1 MNIILKINKITNY
14 MNKINK
20 ILKISLFGILFLFSF
35 NLASAKDLSGRF
47 WLDVEN
53 RGMIWYINP
62 DDGIKYEIKLSNA
75 FETFGS
81 IAKPVNDKD
90 LANSKIVNSLK
101 GKIVYTNQSK
111 KYVYINLVGKRFEL
125 NQNNLLQ
132 TLKQISTGIKSND
145 LNASTPVKASATI
158 NLKIDTTKDPYLDK
172 ITSIWNI
179 LKQKYAGSVDL
190 EKASQGAIDGM
201 LKSLGDD
208 YTTFFTA
215 TSSTSFIDDLNGN
228 FEGIGVEI
236 SLKNNI
242 ITIVSVLP
250 NTPAESAGLR
260 ANDII
265 SAIDGKSTALMN
277 TEDASKLIRGSA
289 GTEVVL
295 TITRA
300 GNQLSISVI
309 RGSIHYDS
317 VSTSSIENNITYIK
331 MRSFSLNSFESMNK
345 VADEV
350 LAKNSKGVI
359 LDLRGNP
366 GGYLDAAVRIA
377 GLWIDNNIIV
387 KQKTKDQSE
396 PVDIKSSGVAKLKN
410 VKTVVLV
417 DGGSASASEILAGAL
432 QDYGIAKIIGEKTY
446 GKGSVQDFSTLS
458 DGSSIKITIAKW
470 FTPRGRTIDKIGIT
484 PDIEILYDSNL
495 NIDPQLNKAIELLK

>member
-1 MNIILKINKITNY
+1 

-20 ILKISLFGILFLFSF
+20 ILKISLFGILFLVSF

-53 RGMIWYINP
+53 RGAIWYINP

-90 LANSKIVNSLK
+90 LANSKIANSLK

-111 KYVYINLVGKRFEL
+111 KYIYINLAGKRYEL
-125 NQNNLLQ
+125 NQNNLLAI
-132 TLKQISTGIKSND
+132 LKQISTGIKSND
-145 LNASTPVKASATI
+145 LNASTPIKAGATI

-172 ITSIWNI
+172 ITNIWNL

-215 TSSTSFIDDLNGN
+215 TSSTSFIEDLNGN

-250 NTPAESAGLR
+250 NTPAESAGLK

-265 SAIDGKSTALMN
+265 SAIDGKSTVNMN
-277 TEDASKLIRGSA
+277 TEDASKLIRGAA

-295 TITRA
+295 GITRA
-300 GNQLSISVI
+300 GTLMNISVI
-309 RGSIHYDS
+309 RGSIHFDS
-317 VSTSSIENNITYIK
+317 VSTSSLENNIAYIK
-331 MRSFSLNSFESMNK
+331 MRTFSLNSPELMNK
-345 VADEV
+345 VADQI
-350 LAKNSKGVI
+350 LASNSKGII

-366 GGYLDAAVRIA
+366 GGYLDTAVRIA

-432 QDYGIAKIIGEKTY
+432 QDYGIAKLVGEKTY

-470 FTPRGRTIDKIGIT
+470 FTPRARTIDKIGIV
-484 PDIEILYDSNL
+484 PDFVISNNL
-495 NIDPQLNKAIELLK
+495 NSDIDLQLNKAIELLR

>member
-1 MNIILKINKITNY
+1 MVLILINSNKN

-53 RGMIWYINP
+53 RGAIWYINP
-62 DDGIKYEIKLSNA
+62 DDGIKYEIKTSNA

-81 IAKPVNDKD
+81 IAKKVDDKD
-90 LANSKIVNSLK
+90 LSNSKITNSLK
-101 GKIVYTNQSK
+101 GRIVYTNQSK
-111 KYVYINLVGKRFEL
+111 KYIYINLVGKRYEL

-145 LNASTPVKASATI
+145 LNASTPIKASATI
-158 NLKIDTTKDPYLDK
+158 NLKIDTAQDPYLDK
-172 ITSIWNI
+172 ITSIWNL

-236 SLKNNI
+236 SSKNNI

-250 NTPAESAGLR
+250 NTPAERAGLKN
-260 ANDII
+260 NDII

-277 TEDASKLIRGSA
+277 TEDASKLIRGKA
-289 GTEVVL
+289 GSEVVL

-300 GNQLSISVI
+300 GNPLSISVI

-317 VSTSSIENNITYIK
+317 VSTSSIEYGITYIK
-331 MRSFSLNSFESMNK
+331 MRSFSLNSPELMNK
-345 VADEV
+345 VADQILV
-350 LAKNSKGVI
+350 SNSKGII

-366 GGYLDAAVRIA
+366 GGYLDAAIKIA
-377 GLWIDNNIIV
+377 GLWIDNGVVV

-410 VKTVVLV
+410 SKIVVLI
-417 DGGSASASEILAGAL
+417 DGRSASASEILAGAL
-432 QDYGIAKIIGEKTY
+432 QDYGIAKIVGEKTY
-446 GKGSVQDFSTLS
+446 GKGSVQDFNTLN
-458 DGSSIKITIAKW
+458 DGSSVKITVAKW
-470 FTPRGRTIDKIGIT
+470 FTPRGRTIDKVGIV
-484 PDIEILYDSNL
+484 PDYDISNDLNL
-495 NIDPQLNKAIELLK
+495 NIDSQLNKAIELLR